1 MAKKVKAVVKLQI
14 PAGKATPA
22 PPIGPALG
30 QHGISIKEFCD
41 KFNSQ
46 TRDKGD
52 VLVPVVI
59 TIYEDRSFTFITK
72 TPPTSFLIKKAAGV
86 EKGSGEPNRRKV
98 GKITLDQVREIAQIK
113 LPDMNA
119 NDIEAAMRMV
129 MGTAR
134 NMGVEV
140 IEQ

>member
-30 QHGISIKEFCD
+30 QHGISIKDFCD
-41 KFNSQ
+41 KFNAQ

-52 VLVPVVI
+52 ILVPVVI
-59 TIYEDRSFTFITK
+59 TIYEDRTFTFIMK
-72 TPPTSFLIKKAAGV
+72 TPPTSFLIKKAAGID
-86 EKGSGEPNRRKV
+86 KGSGEPNRRKV
-98 GKITLDQVREIAQIK
+98 GRITLDQVKEIAEVK
-113 LPDMNA
+113 LPDMNTD
-119 NDIEAAMRMV
+119 NIESAMRMV

-140 IEQ
+140 IE